1 MKMFKDDYLE
11 KLKEYLGKDI
21 KILNSDSEV
30 KVYVDAEIQYFLR
43 KKEQQYVLYMQERG
57 RETEEKIYRTEI
69 EMKRKFALLMKNV
82 FGKGIEYPFAEKFRN
97 VERISILEEIMELY
111 TDQNLYSVNNLKEDK
126 INISQNE
133 NGLYNIFFLDR
144 NGNEYKLEQ
153 DRKAPFVFKRFY
165 NEVVYYGETLRQIE
179 EYEKVFEDKL
189 DYDMK
194 IELLGY

>member
-1 MKMFKDDYLE
+1 MFKDNYLE

-21 KILNSDSEV
+21 KILDNESEV

-43 KKEQQYVLYMQERG
+43 KKEQQYILYMQERG

-69 EMKRKFALLMKNV
+69 EMRRRFALLMKNV
-82 FGKGIEYPFAEKFRN
+82 FGKGMKYPFAEKFRN
-97 VERISILEEIMELY
+97 VESISALEELMEQY
-111 TDQNLYSVNNLKEDK
+111 TEQNLYSVNNLKEDK
-126 INISQNE
+126 INISENE
-133 NGLYNIFFLDR
+133 NGLYNIFFLDK
-144 NGNEYKLEQ
+144 NGNVYIMEK

-179 EYEKVFEDKL
+179 EYERIFEDKL
-189 DYDMK
+189 DYNMK

>member
-1 MKMFKDDYLE
+1 MFKDDYLE

-69 EMKRKFALLMKNV
+69 EMRRKFALLMKNV

-97 VERISILEEIMELY
+97 VE
-111 TDQNLYSVNNLKEDK
+111 TV
-126 INISQNE
+126 
-133 NGLYNIFFLDR
+133 
-144 NGNEYKLEQ
+144 
-153 DRKAPFVFKRFY
+153 
-165 NEVVYYGETLRQIE
+165 
-179 EYEKVFEDKL
+179 
-189 DYDMK
+189 
-194 IELLGY
+194 